1 MAGGFWRGG
10 WWLWLQGEEESACS
24 QAQEGGGTHTPNHA
38 SAERGSKL
46 TRVVGNKTK
55 SLKHCGWSGGQGGAR
70 FVFQLDV
77 PEKSR
82 GEGLHTVARGL
93 DGSKIYNSQHDR
105 IVRCRHEK
113 SSSCDRQ
120 RQPVAGNTIKA

>member
-1 MAGGFWRGG
+1 M
-10 WWLWLQGEEESACS
+10 
-24 QAQEGGGTHTPNHA
+24 
-38 SAERGSKL
+38 
-46 TRVVGNKTK
+46 
-55 SLKHCGWSGGQGGAR
+55 KHCGWSGGQGGAR

-93 DGSKIYNSQHDR
+93 DGSKIFDSQHDR
-105 IVRCRHEK
+105 IVRRRHVEEK

-120 RQPVAGNTIKA
+120 RLTVGVDPSEQPVAGNTIKAGIDINFTNRGY